1 MIVEEKVVL
10 VLIRVLL
17 LVLPGVGK
25 EPLSLGGPGGR

>member
-1 MIVEEKVVL
+1 MIVEEVVL
-10 VLIRVLL
+10 VLIRVL